1 MNTWYHQRILKV
13 NTIAGIDKYPRDY
26 RKIIILLN
34 NNYSLITHQFK
45 LSRNTEHS
53 SFFLFI

>member
-1 MNTWYHQRILKV
+1 MRILKV

-34 NNYSLITHQFK
+34 NNYGLITHLYINSNF
-45 LSRNTEHS
+45 LETPNTQV
-53 SFFLFI
+53 FLHLFNNY